1 MGYDLYCINIHDF
14 YEFLKLSKNNK
25 LKLFQISHKDELVYF
40 YIPLYQRYI
49 MKRIDLPLLFIESK
63 GFLSYFFLLVNKRY
77 SIVFLL
83 SFFISFVFYTTLLL
97 DVHIIG
103 TNPHINDSLKKDLK
117 KFDIDVFKRKLSYE
131 NLNDIFNNI
140 KQDYEDDIEY
150 LNLYQK
156 GAIFYVEYISQKKKL
171 IYYDVYT
178 NLYASK
184 DGLISSIDVDS
195 GVVKVKINDYVK
207 KGDLLVEN
215 YIVSTQNQIAVI
227 PVKAKIYAYTFHQYT
242 AKKKTKQRYNAEAF
256 YELLLSIR
264 SNINNGAIIDVEKVL
279 QIDSSHSTITLKMHY
294 TLIEDIAIEGELNE
308 ENH

>member
-1 MGYDLYCINIHDF
+1 MGYDLYCINIQYF

-49 MKRIDLPLLFIESK
+49 MKKIDLPLLYIESK

-83 SFFISFVFYTTLLL
+83 SFFISFVFYITLIL

-117 KFDIDVFKRKLSYE
+117 QFDIDVFKRKSSYE
-131 NLNDIFNNI
+131 NLNAIFNNL
-140 KQDYEDDIEY
+140 KQSYDDDIEY
-150 LNLYQK
+150 LNLYQN

-242 AKKKTKQRYNAEAF
+242 AKKKTKQTYNAEVF

-264 SNINNGAIIDVEKVL
+264 SKINNGAIIDVEKVL
-279 QIDSSHSTITLKMHY
+279 QIDKSHSTITLKMHY

>member
-1 MGYDLYCINIHDF
+1 MGYDLYCINIQDF
-14 YEFLKLSKNNK
+14 YDFLKISKKNK
-25 LKLFQISHKDELVYF
+25 LKLFLISHKNESVYF
-40 YIPLYQRYI
+40 YTPIYQRCI
-49 MKRIDLPLLFIESK
+49 MKRIDLPLIFIGSI
-63 GFLSYFFLLVNKRY
+63 GFLSYLFLLVNKRY

-83 SFFISFVFYTTLLL
+83 SFFISFIFYTTLIL

-103 TNPHINDSLKKDLK
+103 TNPYINDSLKNDLK
-117 KFDIDVFKRKLSYE
+117 QFDIDVFKRKSSYE
-131 NLNDIFNNI
+131 NLNAIFNNL
-140 KQDYEDDIEY
+140 KQSYDDDIEY
-150 LNLYQK
+150 LNLYQN

-242 AKKKTKQRYNAEAF
+242 AKKKTKQTYNAEVF

-264 SNINNGAIIDVEKVL
+264 SKINNGAIIDVEKVL
-279 QIDSSHSTITLKMHY
+279 QIDKSHSTITLKMHY